1 MRLHGTTD
9 GKIRRIIK
17 NKKRESERIKAGGNM
32 RRKITFGILISLLF
46 ISIIIFVI
54 YRYYPL
60 MQTAKAN
67 RSMDI
72 AGIRLLM
79 PLDEVLLKMG
89 GEGEYIYG
97 MGGFGHEFKNE
108 KIKVFFSNDPES
120 RAYNRV
126 SSIEIENPEHHVFD
140 MKPGDSKDKAV
151 STLNKLNFEEKESN
165 YYEKGDLFIVLNF
178 EKDTVKKIKIGF
190 LDRLLKDR
198 VY

>member
-1 MRLHGTTD
+1 MSFGYQLHRVCFGKAFVRLHGTTD

-108 KIKVFFSNDPES
+108 KIKVFFSNDPRAGHTTES
-120 RAYNRV
+120 LRLRSKTRASCFR
-126 SSIEIENPEHHVFD
+126 
-140 MKPGDSKDKAV
+140 
-151 STLNKLNFEEKESN
+151 
-165 YYEKGDLFIVLNF
+165 YEAR
-178 EKDTVKKIKIGF
+178 GF
-190 LDRLLKDR
+190 
-198 VY
+198 